1 MHAANAQAFWIQAP
15 GHGEVRQHALPNR
28 QAHELLVRT
37 RYSAVSRGTES
48 LVFQGKIPESEYTRM
63 RAPFQEGDFPG
74 PVKYGYANVG
84 VVEEGPD
91 AWCGREVFCLYPH
104 QTRYVI
110 PVEAVVPLPEDLP
123 AARAVLAANM
133 ETAVNALWDAGPR
146 VGDRI
151 SIVGA
156 GVVGSLV
163 AWLCQQTAGARV
175 QLLDIDAGKAELA
188 AALGLPFRHP
198 HDAEG
203 EQDIVINAS
212 GNPHGLRSAL
222 ALAGYEAEVI
232 ELSWFGRDEV
242 TLPLGEAFH
251 SRRLTLRASQVGGV
265 SPARRAR
272 RSHAQRL
279 QLALTLLRD
288 ARLDALIDGES
299 DFLDL
304 PTTLA
309 RLSDADRPALCH
321 RIRYS

>member
-1 MHAANAQAFWIQAP
+1 MLAANAQAFWIQAP
-15 GHGEVRQHALPNR
+15 GHGEIRQHALPTR
-28 QAHELLVRT
+28 QTHELLVRT

-84 VVEEGPD
+84 VVEEGPE

-104 QTRYVI
+104 QTRYVVPI
-110 PVEAVVPLPEDLP
+110 EAVVPLPEDLP
-123 AARAVLAANM
+123 ATRAVLAANM
-133 ETAVNALWDAGPR
+133 ETAVNALWDAAPR

-151 SIVGA
+151 SVVGA

-163 AWLCQQTAGARV
+163 AWLCQQTAGVRV

-198 HDAEG
+198 HDAEA

-222 ALAGYEAEVI
+222 ELAGYEAEII

-242 TLPLGEAFH
+242 ALPLGEAFH
-251 SRRLTLRASQVGGV
+251 SQRLTLRASQVGGV

-299 DFLDL
+299 NFLDL
-304 PTTLA
+304 PAALA

>member
-48 LVFQGKIPESEYTRM
+48 LVFRGKIPESEYTRM

-84 VVEEGPD
+84 VVEEGPE

-104 QTRYVI
+104 QTRYIVPI
-110 PVEAVVPLPEDLP
+110 EAVVALPEDLP

-151 SIVGA
+151 SVVGA

-163 AWLCQQTAGARV
+163 AWLCQQTAGVRV
-175 QLLDIDAGKAELA
+175 QLLDLDTGKAELA

-198 HDAEG
+198 QDAED

-212 GNPHGLRSAL
+212 GSPHGLRSAL
-222 ALAGYEAEVI
+222 TLAGYEAEII

-265 SPARRAR
+265 SPTRRAR

-288 ARLDALIDGES
+288 ARLDALVDGES

>member
-133 ETAVNALWDAGPR
+133 ETAVNALWDAAPR

-151 SIVGA
+151 SVIGA

-163 AWLCQQTAGARV
+163 AWLCQQTAGVRV

-188 AALGLPFRHP
+188 AVLGLPFRHP
-198 HDAEG
+198 HDAED

-251 SRRLTLRASQVGGV
+251 SQRLTLRASQVGGV

-309 RLSDADRPALCH
+309 QLSDADRPALCH

>member
-1 MHAANAQAFWIQAP
+1 MHAANADAFWTLSP
-15 GHGEVRQHALPNR
+15 RHGEVRQHALPNR
-28 QAHELLVRT
+28 QAHELLIRT

-48 LVFQGKIPESEYTRM
+48 LVFQGKIPESEYSRM

-84 VVEEGPD
+84 VVEEGPE

-104 QTRYVI
+104 QTRYIVPI
-110 PVEAVVPLPEDLP
+110 EAVVPLPEDLP
-123 AARAVLAANM
+123 AARAILGANM
-133 ETAVNALWDAGPR
+133 ETAINALWDAAPR
-146 VGDRI
+146 IGDRI
-151 SIVGA
+151 SVIGA
-156 GVVGSLV
+156 GVVGGLV
-163 AWLCQQTAGARV
+163 AWLCRQIAGVRV
-175 QLLDIDAGKAELA
+175 QLLDIDADKAGLA
-188 AALGLPFRHP
+188 AALGVAFRHP
-198 HDAEG
+198 HDAEDA
-203 EQDIVINAS
+203 QDLIIHAS
-212 GNPHGLRSAL
+212 GNPAGLRSAL
-222 ALAGYEAEVI
+222 PLAGYEAEII

-309 RLSDADRPALCH
+309 QLSDADRPALCH

>member
-1 MHAANAQAFWIQAP
+1 MLAANAQAFWIQAP
-15 GHGEVRQHALPNR
+15 GHGEIKQHALPSR
-28 QAHELLVRT
+28 QTHELLVRT
-37 RYSAVSRGTES
+37 RYSAVSRGTEN
-48 LVFQGKIPESEYTRM
+48 LVFQDKIPESEYTRM

-84 VVEEGPD
+84 VVEEGPE

-104 QTRYVI
+104 QTRYIVPI
-110 PVEAVVPLPEDLP
+110 EAVVPLPEDLP
-123 AARAVLAANM
+123 ATRAVLAANM
-133 ETAVNALWDAGPR
+133 ETAVNALWDAAPR

-151 SIVGA
+151 SVIGA

-163 AWLCQQTAGARV
+163 AWLCQQTAGVRV

-188 AALGLPFRHP
+188 AELGLPFRHP
-198 HDAEG
+198 HDAED

-222 ALAGYEAEVI
+222 TLAGYEAEII

-288 ARLDALIDGES
+288 ARLDALIDAES
-299 DFLDL
+299 DFQDL

>member
-15 GHGEVRQHALPNR
+15 GHGEIRQHALPDL
-28 QAHELLVRT
+28 QAHELLIRT

-84 VVEEGPD
+84 VVEEGPG
-91 AWCGREVFCLYPH
+91 AWRGREVFCLYPH
-104 QTRYVI
+104 QTRYVV
-110 PVEAVVPLPEDLP
+110 PLESVVPLPEDLP

-133 ETAVNALWDAGPR
+133 ETAVNALWDAAPR

-151 SIVGA
+151 SVVGA

-198 HDAEG
+198 RDAED

-212 GNPHGLRSAL
+212 GSPHGLRSAL
-222 ALAGYEAEVI
+222 ELAGYEAEII

-288 ARLDALIDGES
+288 ARLDALIDAES
-299 DFLDL
+299 DFHDL

-309 RLSDADRPALCH
+309 RLSDTDRPALCH